1 MNQCRNQ
8 NRPNTLLLNVF
19 WKHDTFL
26 ARIRKVIKLKER
38 SQVSNP
44 TWVMVLPLPPR
55 NRNVS
60 RNRKSAN
67 PRVMDVGSIKFLGS
81 VGDIYSPCPKPG

>member
-44 TWVMVLPLPPR
+44 TWVTVLPLPPR
-55 NRNVS
+55 NRYVS

-67 PRVMDVGSIKFLGS
+67 PSDGCRVNQISGLSRRYIQSL
-81 VGDIYSPCPKPG
+81 P